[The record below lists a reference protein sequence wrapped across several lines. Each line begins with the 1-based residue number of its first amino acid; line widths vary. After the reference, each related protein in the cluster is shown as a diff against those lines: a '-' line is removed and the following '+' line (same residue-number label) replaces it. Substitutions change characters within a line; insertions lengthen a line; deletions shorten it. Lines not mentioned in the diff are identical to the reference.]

1 MIDYKPKS
9 QYPTDGKAICSND
22 GAYASEEIQGNR
34 AATHTANH
42 ESLAPIYIHDISLVL
57 DKEDVSKL
65 ALPPVPGYLHGL
77 CPCRFCVPD
86 DIIGI

>member
-42 ESLAPIYIHDISLVL
+42 KSLATIYFPEISLVL
-57 DKEDVSKL
+57 DKEYVSK
-65 ALPPVPGYLHGL
+65 
-77 CPCRFCVPD
+77 
-86 DIIGI
+86 